1 VRVQHKVSLVQVAS
15 VAGARLAFLYRIIS
29 TGVERVA
36 FEQSSGGKVQ
46 GFEQA
51 VFGQCINGVA

>member
-1 VRVQHKVSLVQVAS
+1 MRVQHKVSQVQVAS
-15 VAGARLAFLYRIIS
+15 VAGARLVFLYRIIS